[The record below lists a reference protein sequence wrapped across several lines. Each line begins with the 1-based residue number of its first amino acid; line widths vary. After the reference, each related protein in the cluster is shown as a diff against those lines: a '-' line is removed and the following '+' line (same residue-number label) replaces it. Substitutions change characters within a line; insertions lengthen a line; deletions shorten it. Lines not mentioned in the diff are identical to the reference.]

1 MLAPMNDLQ
10 LGMALRTIRV
20 KRRMRQCDLA
30 AQAGV
35 SASVVS
41 RLEHGRFGRLSIV
54 TLRAIAAK
62 LGVSLDIVARSAGG
76 ELDRIVS
83 ARHAALGE
91 LVATWISRQ
100 RGWLVAAE
108 TSFAIYGERGL
119 VDLLALHQATG
130 ALVVIEL
137 KTAIIDVDE
146 LIGTLD
152 RKRRLAARIAAERGW
167 VARSISVWLV
177 VANSKT
183 NRRRVSEH
191 RTLLTSALPLNGR
204 SLPPLFRHPER
215 GPASG
220 IAFWTNLTAG
230 TVSHPIAAQQRV
242 LKVHGL
248 AATADSRSGS
258 RRAAG

>member
-1 MLAPMNDLQ
+1 MNDLQ
-10 LGMALRTIRV
+10 LGMALRDVRI

-30 AQAGV
+30 ARAGV

-41 RLEHGRFGRLSIV
+41 HLEHGRLGRLSV
-54 TLRAIAAK
+54 ATLRVIGAN

-76 ELDRIVS
+76 ELDRIVG
-83 ARHAALGE
+83 ARHATFGE
-91 LVATWISRQ
+91 LVARWISRQ
-100 RGWLVAAE
+100 RGWIGVAE
-108 TSFAIYGERGL
+108 VSFSIYGERGI
-119 VDLLALHQATG
+119 VDLFAFHDATG

-137 KTAIIDVDE
+137 KTAIVDVDE

-152 RKRRLAARIAAERGW
+152 RKRRLAVLIAAERGW
-167 VARSISVWLV
+167 MARSVSVWLV
-177 VANSKT
+177 VAHSKT
-183 NRRRVSEH
+183 NRRRVAEH

-204 SLPPLFRHPER
+204 SLPPLFLHPER